1 MRFGGIS
8 LLLLSFGSLTYA
20 KCNYDNIIVDN
31 EIASIAKELN
41 ISKCQA
47 GDIFD
52 VIINSNSVF
61 ENAINFSVDNLYS
74 VKQCQKVC
82 ETANSKVEQF
92 LGNYKL
98 PILELVGQTI
108 DSNDLYERCLSDC
121 ELLPDILK
129 HKVEIH
135 PSELIAESNKQKR
148 DLTCDPVSS
157 SSISLVESNYQN
169 NIPRYQQDAGSAP
182 TALQEVNG
190 CGPKLLDKF
199 NVSEVF
205 NGIFLPACNSH
216 DVCYGCQKGKAHCD
230 SLFLSNMQML
240 CNKKY
245 SSNNLADIALRAECY
260 GIASIFYKAVD
271 LFGAVSYNLCPL
283 VHNSSTNCAYCGN
296 SIVRTVLVN
305 SPYYIK
311 N

>member
-108 DSNDLYERCLSDC
+108 DSNDLYERCL
-121 ELLPDILK
+121 
-129 HKVEIH
+129 
-135 PSELIAESNKQKR
+135 R
-148 DLTCDPVSS
+148 
-157 SSISLVESNYQN
+157 
-169 NIPRYQQDAGSAP
+169 
-182 TALQEVNG
+182 
-190 CGPKLLDKF
+190 
-199 NVSEVF
+199 
-205 NGIFLPACNSH
+205 
-216 DVCYGCQKGKAHCD
+216 
-230 SLFLSNMQML
+230 
-240 CNKKY
+240 
-245 SSNNLADIALRAECY
+245 
-260 GIASIFYKAVD
+260 
-271 LFGAVSYNLCPL
+271 
-283 VHNSSTNCAYCGN
+283 
-296 SIVRTVLVN
+296 
-305 SPYYIK
+305 
-311 N
+311 